1 MIFLFETQFLPWEL
15 PGVTSPLQGAGLNR
29 HEVENERVL
38 QERSSEPPGPES
50 CAATAR
56 DPAKRRQGIGGVG
69 DRASKR
75 CNPDADVFALLTAIV
90 LLHIEIVQENAV
102 GGDLL
107 LRCESRVQI
116 IMLKR

>member
-1 MIFLFETQFLPWEL
+1 MI
-15 PGVTSPLQGAGLNR
+15 GVTSRLQCAGLNR

-75 CNPDADVFALLTAIV
+75 CNPDADVFV
-90 LLHIEIVQENAV
+90 MRGRQHEQE
-102 GGDLL
+102 
-107 LRCESRVQI
+107 R
-116 IMLKR
+116 

>member
-1 MIFLFETQFLPWEL
+1 MLMVLHIRHAFVGEK
-15 PGVTSPLQGAGLNR
+15 SRLQCAGLNR

-56 DPAKRRQGIGGVG
+56 DPAKRRQGMGGVG

-75 CNPDADVFALLTAIV
+75 YNPDADVFVMRGRQHEREREREFLPSPA
-90 LLHIEIVQENAV
+90 
-102 GGDLL
+102 
-107 LRCESRVQI
+107 
-116 IMLKR
+116 

>member
-1 MIFLFETQFLPWEL
+1 MMKASQKTKSYTQTGTFQT
-15 PGVTSPLQGAGLNR
+15 GATSRLRCAGLNR

-38 QERSSEPPGPES
+38 QERTSEPPGPES

-75 CNPDADVFALLTAIV
+75 CNPDADVFV
-90 LLHIEIVQENAV
+90 MHGRQHERE
-102 GGDLL
+102 
-107 LRCESRVQI
+107 R
-116 IMLKR
+116 

>member
-1 MIFLFETQFLPWEL
+1 MPGSYRCARVVETSQFQHIQAL
-15 PGVTSPLQGAGLNR
+15 VKKSPLRCAGLNR

-38 QERSSEPPGPES
+38 QERNSEPPGPES

-75 CNPDADVFALLTAIV
+75 CNPDADVFV
-90 LLHIEIVQENAV
+90 MRGRQHERE
-102 GGDLL
+102 
-107 LRCESRVQI
+107 R
-116 IMLKR
+116 